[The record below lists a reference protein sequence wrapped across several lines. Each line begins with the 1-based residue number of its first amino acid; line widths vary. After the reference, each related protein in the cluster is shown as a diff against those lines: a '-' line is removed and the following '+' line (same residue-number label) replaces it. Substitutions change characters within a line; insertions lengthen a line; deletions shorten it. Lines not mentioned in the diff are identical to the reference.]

1 MESPEKFTSSKEVI
15 AFLSE
20 TFPKCFSI
28 EGEALPLKIGIFQ
41 DLAQRLENEERV
53 SKTLLRSTLRH
64 YTNSWRYLYSIKEG
78 ANRVDLDGVEG
89 ETIEKEH
96 ADHAQKQLEESK
108 AKAAEKRK
116 AKQAQQPQK
125 KEKRQFAR
133 PKSSGSTPAGSN
145 KEGQQGTKPKIQR
158 PTKTPPAKLTDA
170 DMQQGTNVTV
180 KLGKTPM
187 PAVIT
192 EIAKDGI
199 HVQLDSGMV
208 VKVNADAL
216 RLARSKRS

>member
-1 MESPEKFTSSKEVI
+1 MESPQKFTNSKEVI
-15 AFLSE
+15 AFLAE
-20 TFPKCFSI
+20 TFPKCFSVD
-28 EGEALPLKIGIFQ
+28 GEARPLKIGIFQ
-41 DLAQRLENEERV
+41 DLAERLNEEERV

-78 ANRVDLDGVEG
+78 AHRVDLDGVEG
-89 ETIEKEH
+89 DAIEKEH
-96 ADHAQKQLEESK
+96 AEHAQKQLEESK

-116 AKQAQQPQK
+116 AKQAQQPK
-125 KEKRQFAR
+125 NKERRQFSR
-133 PKSSGSTPAGSN
+133 PKGEKPANSGHADN
-145 KEGQQGTKPKIQR
+145 KQGTKPKNNR
-158 PTKTPPAKLTDA
+158 PNNTPPAKLTDK
-170 DMQQGTNVTV
+170 DLQQGTKVTV

-192 EIAKDGI
+192 EVAKDGI
-199 HVQLDSGMV
+199 HVQLDTGMV

>member
-1 MESPEKFTSSKEVI
+1 MESTEKFTTSKEVI
-15 AFLSE
+15 AFLAE
-20 TFPKCFSI
+20 TFPKCFST

-41 DLAQRLENEERV
+41 DLAQRLDNDKRA

-78 ANRVDLDGVEG
+78 AHRVDLDGVEG
-89 ETIEKEH
+89 DAIEKEH
-96 ADHAQKQLEESK
+96 SDHAQKQLEESK

-116 AKQAQQPQK
+116 AKMAQQPK
-125 KEKRQFAR
+125 RSEKRQFNR
-133 PKSSGSTPAGSN
+133 PKAEKSTNSVQPESN
-145 KEGQQGTKPKIQR
+145 RGTKPKNNR
-158 PTKTPPAKLTDA
+158 PITTPPAKLTDG
-170 DMQQGTNVTV
+170 DMKQGTRVTV
-180 KLGKTPM
+180 KLGKEPM

-208 VKVNADAL
+208 VKVKADAL

>member
-1 MESPEKFTSSKEVI
+1 MESPQKFTNSKEVI
-15 AFLSE
+15 AFLAE
-20 TFPKCFSI
+20 TFPKCFSV
-28 EGEALPLKIGIFQ
+28 EGEARPLKIGIFQ
-41 DLAQRLENEERV
+41 DLAERLNDEERV

-78 ANRVDLDGVEG
+78 AHRVDLDGAEG
-89 ETIEKEH
+89 DAIEKEH
-96 ADHAQKQLEESK
+96 AEHAQKQLEESK

-116 AKQAQQPQK
+116 AKQAQQPK
-125 KEKRQFAR
+125 NKERRQFSR
-133 PKSSGSTPAGSN
+133 PKGEKSVNSGHADS
-145 KEGQQGTKPKIQR
+145 KQGTKPKINR
-158 PTKTPPAKLTDA
+158 PNKTPPAKLTDE
-170 DMQQGTNVTV
+170 DLQQGTKVTV

-192 EIAKDGI
+192 EVAKDGI
-199 HVQLDSGMV
+199 HVQLDTGMV